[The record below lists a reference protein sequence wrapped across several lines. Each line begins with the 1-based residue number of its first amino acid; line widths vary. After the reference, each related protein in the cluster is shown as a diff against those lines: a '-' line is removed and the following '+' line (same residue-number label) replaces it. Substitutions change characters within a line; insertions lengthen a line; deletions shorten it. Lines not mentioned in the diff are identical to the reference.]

1 LRNTHKERSQAIINT
16 SDIIPSEIIEK
27 RIFLIREQKVMLD
40 VHLAELYQVET
51 KALKRAVKRNKERFP
66 DDFCFELTA
75 EEFQNL
81 RYHFGTSSWGG
92 VRYLPYAF
100 TEQGIAMLSG
110 VLQSTRAVQVNIAIM
125 RSFVKLRQV
134 LAAHKDLVQKLE
146 EMEKKYDK
154 QFQIVF
160 DAIRQILLPPEKPKR
175 GIGFHVEEPAS
186 GYKAKKMK

>member
-1 LRNTHKERSQAIINT
+1 
-16 SDIIPSEIIEK
+16 
-27 RIFLIREQKVMLD
+27 MLD